1 MGGVHGVRISLK
13 ELDIPAIF
21 SWLVIQERFGATFS
35 PAGQE
40 QPSLVA
46 DWLDSDWREERTK
59 AGRHAVSAVSND
71 GRKGRLGERQLGYKR
86 GT

>member
-1 MGGVHGVRISLK
+1 MFIYDCYEILHAAGRKNWMGGVHGVRISLK

-40 QPSLVA
+40 QPSP
-46 DWLDSDWREERTK
+46 
-59 AGRHAVSAVSND
+59 G
-71 GRKGRLGERQLGYKR
+71 G
-86 GT
+86 